1 MHVDV
6 IETWDAFLGL
16 QQAWEAVHT
25 RDPDAGY
32 FLSWQ
37 WMGEVF
43 RANPDRWRVL
53 AVRPDDAGSDHICF
67 FPLKL
72 GTRWSGSSRQFTTE
86 IQAAGRLSWGQYTGF
101 ICLPEQ
107 EKPAV
112 SAVAA
117 ELKKMPWGRLS
128 HKNDPCRRRLKLLL
142 EEFDPSGYRI
152 SHGEDVINGGT
163 VDNLICP
170 QVQLPGDYESY
181 LQSCLSSNTR
191 QKMRRFWRKFEAADD
206 LTITNSDD
214 GSYEQDLTI
223 LLDFWL
229 ISWAPSRGQSSAERA
244 VAKYREILAQSHSLG
259 AVHIPVLWRGDRP
272 LGALANIVDRGKK
285 HLYFIAAGRD
295 ENVQD
300 PNIGLL
306 LHAHNIQWAI
316 ANGIGTYDFCHGN
329 EPYKYSFG
337 ATDRNVSNVSIY
349 RRSANKAARLDPA
362 HAGEALRK
370 AIDLMESNRVNDA
383 AMACRQILPLLATK

>member
-1 MHVDV
+1 MQVDV

-16 QQAWEAVHT
+16 KQAWEVVHAQ
-25 RDPDAGY
+25 DPEAGY

-37 WMGEVF
+37 WLGEAF

-53 AVRPDDAGSDHICF
+53 AVRSSDAGSDHVCF

-72 GTRWSGSSRQFTTE
+72 GTRWSSSSRQFTTE
-86 IQAAGRLSWGQYTGF
+86 IQAGGRLSWGQYTGF
-101 ICLPEQ
+101 VCLPDQ
-107 EKPAV
+107 ERPAIA
-112 SAVAA
+112 AVAA
-117 ELKKMPWGRLS
+117 RLCEMPWGRLS
-128 HKNDPCRRRLKLLL
+128 HKNDPSERRLELFLDGFAKS
-142 EEFDPSGYRI
+142 DYRV

-163 VDNLICP
+163 VDNLVCP
-170 QVQLPGDYESY
+170 QIQLPGDYESY

-206 LTITNSDD
+206 LKITNSTQET
-214 GSYEQDLTI
+214 YERDLTI

-229 ISWAPSRGQSSAERA
+229 ISWAPSRGRSSAERA
-244 VAKYREILAQSHSLG
+244 VKKYREILGQSHSLG
-259 AVHIPVLWRGDRP
+259 AVHIPVLWRGDQP
-272 LGALANIVDRGKK
+272 LGALANIVDCNKQ

-295 ENVQD
+295 ETAQD
-300 PNIGLL
+300 PNVGLL

-316 ANGIGTYDFCHGN
+316 DNDISTYDFCHGN

-349 RRSANKAARLDPA
+349 RKSASNVERLDPA
-362 HAGEALRK
+362 HAGDALRK
-370 AIDLMESNRVNDA
+370 AINLMESNRVDDA
-383 AMACRQILPLLATK
+383 AMACRQILPFLATR